1 MKKTL
6 LFILFCGSVVAAA
19 AILKPEKKPVLKKL
33 TVSYDNKKEKEIP
46 VTVTLTK
53 YQLEKMLDMV
63 DEEYG
68 YGGPASPQDSF
79 TFTSIAKA
87 NRHSTEYSISST
99 HLAKKPL
106 K

>member
-19 AILKPEKKPVLKKL
+19 AILKPEKKPVLEKL
-33 TVSYDNKKEKEIP
+33 TVSYENKKEKEIP

-63 DEEYG
+63 DEEL
-68 YGGPASPQDSF
+68 SL
-79 TFTSIAKA
+79 I
-87 NRHSTEYSISST
+87 HI
-99 HLAKKPL
+99 
-106 K
+106 